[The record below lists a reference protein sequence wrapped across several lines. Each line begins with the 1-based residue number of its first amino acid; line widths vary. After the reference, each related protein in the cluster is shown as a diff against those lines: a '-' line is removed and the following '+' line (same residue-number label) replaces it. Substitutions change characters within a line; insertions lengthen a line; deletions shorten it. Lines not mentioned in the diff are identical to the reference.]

1 MKTAMFKDTAREI
14 RRSLGRFLSIF
25 AIIALGCGFFAGI
38 KATMPDMVE
47 TAEQYFTD
55 KRLMDIKLSSSIG
68 IKSEDVQAVRHAE
81 YVKAAVPGYSR
92 DVYYY
97 YNNQNCVLKVMSL
110 PNSAVKEEQKLNT
123 TTVLEGRLPEK
134 AGECAVEVKLTS
146 PETFKVGN
154 SLTLSSPNENEDI
167 GDIFTTDTFEI
178 VGIITSP
185 LYIGYERDAT
195 NVGNGSVLSY
205 IMVNEESFALDYYSE
220 LYIKLEGVEGLDPF
234 SDEYKDA
241 VAEKTKPAQQA
252 FEASVRSRY
261 DKLRTDAQARLDR
274 ALKEHDALAEV
285 LAMDEAQLDD
295 AVMQLAAA
303 EAQAAAEYDEDDS
316 FLNRAKLVQIREKHT
331 MLTELRD
338 AYSSGDEAVINE
350 LSAKLA
356 SAETAIEQGRAELEN
371 FPKLDFY
378 TRDRFYN
385 PDYASFRGDAD
396 KIDAI
401 AKVFP
406 VFFLLIAALV
416 TLTTMTRMVEEQR
429 IQIGTYKALG
439 YSSARVIFKYLFYA
453 FTASVTGSLL
463 GTVIGLQ
470 GFPAIIYDSYKIMY
484 NIPELQ
490 TPFRPMY
497 LFWCAVASVLCTGL
511 AVVYACMK
519 ALRAQPSQLMRPAT
533 PPSGRR
539 VALERV
545 GFIWNRLSFLMK
557 VTVRNLLRYKK
568 RFFMTLF
575 GVAGCT
581 ALIITGFGLKHSI
594 KSIAD
599 KQFGEVFAY
608 DAVVVLSAEDN
619 TAAEA
624 AARKVSGFD
633 EIESN
638 MLFSSVSSDAEA
650 GGVKQSVSLV
660 VPYSPE
666 QFSDYVNI
674 MSVDS
679 GERLMVGGDE
689 AIITEK
695 LSKMLKLKR
704 GDSFTLTANERQPVT
719 LTVKDISKNYA
730 LHYVYISQERYEQ
743 IYGEAPQYK
752 MMYINTREGTDSSA
766 FKEKLISD
774 SDFLGIS
781 YRNES
786 SKGFLNSVD
795 SLDSITLLLIFCAGL
810 LAVIVLYDL
819 ANINITERVREIATI
834 KVLGFFDGETSAYIY
849 RENLISA
856 VIGIL
861 IGLGLG
867 KVLHYFVVITSE
879 VDIVLFDRSLVW
891 WAYLFGVL
899 LTILFAV
906 IVNVSLFFKL
916 RRIDMVESLKSV
928 E

>member
-1 MKTAMFKDTAREI
+1 MKTAMLKDTAREI

-38 KATMPDMVE
+38 KATMPDMVD
-47 TAEQYFTD
+47 TAEQYFVD
-55 KRLMDIKLSSSIG
+55 KKLMDVKLISSIG

-81 YVKAAVPGYSR
+81 GVKAAVPGYSR
-92 DVYYY
+92 DIYYY
-97 YNNQNCVLKVMSL
+97 YNKQNSVLKVMSL
-110 PNSAVKEEQKLNT
+110 PSSAVKEEQRLNT
-123 TTVLEGRLPEK
+123 PTVLEGRLPEK

-154 SLTLSSPNENEDI
+154 KLTLSSPYEDEAI
-167 GDIFTTDTFEI
+167 TDIFTTDTFEI

-220 LYIKLEGVEGLDPF
+220 LFIQLEGVDDLDPF
-234 SDEYKDA
+234 SDEYKEA
-241 VAEKTKPAQQA
+241 VAEKLVPAQQA
-252 FEASVRSRY
+252 FEQSVRERY
-261 DKLRTDAQARLDR
+261 EKLMADSQAKLER
-274 ALKEHDALAEV
+274 ASDEVDALAEV
-285 LAMDEAQLDD
+285 LTMDSEQLDA
-295 AVMQLAAA
+295 AVVELTAA
-303 EAQAAAEYDEDDS
+303 EQQAAEEFEQDGG
-316 FLNRAKLVQIREKHT
+316 FLNRARLVKIREKLAL
-331 MLTELRD
+331 LTELRD
-338 AYSSGDEAVINE
+338 AYSNNDEAAIQAFNDRLESARAE
-350 LSAKLA
+350 L
-356 SAETAIEQGRAELEN
+356 EQGRADLESAPELE
-371 FPKLDFY
+371 FY
-378 TRDRFYN
+378 VRDRFYN

-453 FTASVTGSLL
+453 FTASVAGSCL

-470 GFPAIIYDSYKIMY
+470 VFPAIIYDSYKIMY
-484 NIPELQ
+484 NIPELL

-497 LFWCAVASVLCTGL
+497 LFWCLVASVLCTGL

-519 ALRAQPSQLMRPAT
+519 ALRAQPSQLMRPAA

-539 VALERV
+539 VILERV
-545 GFIWNRLSFLMK
+545 GFVWNRLSFLMK

-599 KQFGEVFAY
+599 KQFGEVFSY
-608 DAVVVLSAEDN
+608 DAAVVLSAEDN

-624 AARKVSGFD
+624 AAEKLSAYD

-638 MLFSSVSSDAEA
+638 MLFSSVSGDAEA

-660 VPYSPE
+660 VPHSTE
-666 QFSDYVNI
+666 ELSDYVNI
-674 MSVDS
+674 VSTES
-679 GERLMVGGDE
+679 GKPLTVGGSD

-695 LSKMLKLKR
+695 LAKLLKLSP
-704 GDSFTLTANERQPVT
+704 GDTFTLTANERQPVT

-730 LHYVYISQERYEQ
+730 LHYVYISQERYEEL
-743 IYGEAPQYK
+743 YGEAPRYK
-752 MMYINTREGTDSSA
+752 MMYINTKEGTDQSA

-774 SDFLGIS
+774 PDFLGIS

-786 SKGFLNSVD
+786 SRGFLNSVD

-879 VDIVLFDRSLVW
+879 VDIVLFDRALVW

-906 IVNVSLFFKL
+906 LVNVTLFFKL